1 LRRWPPIF
9 FGIGG
14 YAVAV
19 SNFRGGSP
27 WYGALGGA
35 LLAVALAALC
45 GLICLR
51 GRGYTFALVTLL
63 LGALADPLAAVRP
76 WLGRRDTYYFPPHFG
91 FLNLQF
97 EKKWPYV
104 LLALAVFAVAQALT
118 FGLRSAR
125 IGFALR
131 ALRASPQAAGSVCV
145 AALPPRL
152 AALAASAFVT
162 SVAGS
167 FFAEYTL
174 AVSPHAM
181 FGLALAFDTA
191 LLGVVAGSVS
201 PWGPLFAGAVYG
213 LASKFVTLH
222 PAGKAGAAV
231 LVAEGAIIV
240 LAALLRPQGI
250 VSFPLRRT
258 PVRAARTAS

>member
-104 LLALAVFAVAQALT
+104 LLALAV
-118 FGLRSAR
+118 
-125 IGFALR
+125 
-131 ALRASPQAAGSVCV
+131 
-145 AALPPRL
+145 
-152 AALAASAFVT
+152 
-162 SVAGS
+162 
-167 FFAEYTL
+167 
-174 AVSPHAM
+174 
-181 FGLALAFDTA
+181 
-191 LLGVVAGSVS
+191 
-201 PWGPLFAGAVYG
+201 
-213 LASKFVTLH
+213 
-222 PAGKAGAAV
+222 
-231 LVAEGAIIV
+231 

-258 PVRAARTAS
+258 PVCAARTAS